1 MASGSS
7 EEAAM
12 TRPEATQRSER
23 LRTLTEVSRALTY
36 ATSIEEI
43 LRLAVERAAELM
55 GADKSVIM
63 LTADDGLLVV
73 RAAHGVDEDRMRSL
87 HEPLTESL
95 IERLQGLL
103 GYPGPECF
111 LSVPLVVQGEV
122 TGLLAAVRSDDNG
135 PDPASAA
142 DDEWLLSALA
152 DQAAVALENARL
164 SDMVLAGRGESERM
178 AEAHGRTQATLS
190 HELRSPLTAI
200 QAYADLLLEGLYGEL
215 SGPQRESVARIRMA
229 GHHLLTII
237 ENVLDATRLA
247 TGVLPAT
254 PTDLQV
260 RAVLSE
266 AADMVRPRFAEK
278 GQELRIGEVP
288 DLVVRADPNRVRQ
301 VLVNILTNANKYSP
315 HGGVVEVAVSRQ
327 ADSDRAVAAI
337 AVTDNGRG
345 IAGDDLPHIFEAY
358 NRAGA
363 PPEEPGL
370 GLGLY
375 ICHEVVR
382 RMGGEIDVSTRPG
395 EGSTFTVRLPVAEG
409 R

>member
-1 MASGSS
+1 
-7 EEAAM
+7 M

-63 LTADDGLLVV
+63 LTGDDGLLVV
-73 RAAHGVDEDRMRSL
+73 RAAHGVDEDRVRAL

-164 SDMVLAGRGESERM
+164 TEMVLAGRGEAERV

-215 SGPQRESVARIRMA
+215 TSPQRETVARIRMA

-247 TGVLPAT
+247 AGALHTTA
-254 PTDLQV
+254 TDLLV
-260 RAVLSE
+260 GAVLRE
-266 AADMVRPRFAEK
+266 AADMVRPRFVDK
-278 GQELRIGEVP
+278 QQELHIGEVP
-288 DLVVRADPNRVRQ
+288 ELVVRADPNRVRQ
-301 VLVNILTNANKYSP
+301 TLVNILTNANKYTPS
-315 HGGVVEVAVSRQ
+315 GGVVQVAVSRR
-327 ADSDRAVAAI
+327 DDGDEAVAVIAI
-337 AVTDNGRG
+337 TDNGRG
-345 IAGDDLPHIFEAY
+345 ISDDALPHIFKPY
-358 NRAGA
+358 HRGGA

-375 ICHEVVR
+375 ICQEMVH
-382 RMGGEIDVSTRPG
+382 RMGGEIEVDTRPG